1 MKKIVFIAAALLMA
15 GCSREFVEKIYDVNY
30 EPTNRFANNLAEL
43 PGQFEKDTAALD
55 ALINSFSGNIQKRW
69 GGKKEIKYAAKV
81 ITSNISI
88 TTLAVPRST
97 FAKA

>member
-15 GCSREFVEKIYDVNY
+15 GCSRELVEKIYDVNY

-43 PGQFEKDTAALD
+43 PGQFEKDTAALY

-69 GGKKEIKYAAKV
+69 GKK
-81 ITSNISI
+81 
-88 TTLAVPRST
+88 
-97 FAKA
+97 

>member
-55 ALINSFSGNIQKRW
+55 ALINSFSGNIQSA
-69 GGKKEIKYAAKV
+69 GVKKKSSTLARV
-81 ITSNISI
+81 ITLSTSI
-88 TTLAVPRST
+88 TTLAAPRST